1 MNRFIKAFLL
11 IGIILPVGLSAQT
24 VTGKLIDEN
33 SKPLSYA
40 NVVLLSL
47 PDSVFVSGTISG
59 EDGSFTLEATSENQ
73 IVQISFLGY
82 KTVYK
87 PINPANIGIVQLV
100 SDTQVLGNV
109 VVKANLPV
117 TRIKGDAMVT
127 GVAGTALEKAGTA
140 EQMLDKIP
148 NVTSKN
154 GEINVF
160 GRGTPEIYVN
170 GRKLLDNSELDRL
183 SAENIK
189 SVEVV
194 NNPGARYGANVTSVI
209 RIITKKAEGEGFGF
223 DNRAMFQYNR
233 EWSALEQL
241 NFNYRKNGWD
251 LSGMLYGSR
260 MYGWISKK
268 LVQDTYLQEHWQQKS
283 STFNDWTSRNFNA
296 QLTVNYTFN
305 ENSAFGIRYDY
316 HKTPYYKSLMETN
329 TNVFGDGV
337 LSENT
342 CSPNIIDKGSEY
354 HQVNAYYNGKI
365 KNWSI
370 GLNLDGYWD
379 KSDKA
384 SYLDEKTELAD
395 GSDNNRYV
403 SIFND
408 IENTLYAA
416 KLILSR
422 PVWGGELSFGG
433 EYTYTN
439 RRNINLN
446 PEGVVS
452 DDNSRI
458 RENMGAAFA
467 EYSRKFGSVQAL
479 AGLRYEY
486 NVSDYFEKNI
496 RVDEQSKNFSNLFP
510 TISIATPIN
519 HLNLQ
524 LAYRTD
530 IARPSYWDLRSSMLL
545 INKYTYETG
554 NPLLNPK
561 FTHNLTLGATYR
573 WLQLSVGY
581 NRVEN
586 DILNV
591 TSLYDENNP
600 TIMLMSLANAEAY
613 DKIFASVTL
622 SPTIGIWKPQ
632 WKFQLNKQWFDI
644 QTPQGNL
651 SLNNPMGT
659 IIWNN
664 NLSLPWGFMLD
675 ADFMYKSKGD
685 RTNGR
690 FLKPSWRMDL
700 SLQKSLLNDKLNIR
714 LDVTNLFNLHKRDF
728 MMYVSNM
735 QTMHLTEEPNN
746 CTVRLTVRYKFNTT
760 KSKYKGTGAGDSQKS
775 RM

>member
-329 TNVFGDGV
+329 TNVFRDGV

-354 HQVNAYYNGKI
+354 HQINAYYNGKI

-458 RENMGAAFA
+458 RENMGAAFV

>member
-329 TNVFGDGV
+329 TNVFSDGV

-458 RENMGAAFA
+458 RENMGAAFV

-581 NRVEN
+581 NRVKN
-586 DILNV
+586 AILNV

-600 TIMLMSLANAEAY
+600 TIMLMSLANAQAY

-632 WKFQLNKQWFDI
+632 WRFQLNKQWFDI

-664 NLSLPWGFMLD
+664 NLSFPWGFMLD

-714 LDVTNLFNLHKRDF
+714 LDATNLFNLYKRDF
-728 MMYVSNM
+728 TMYVSNM
-735 QTMHLTEEPNN
+735 QTMRLTEEPNN